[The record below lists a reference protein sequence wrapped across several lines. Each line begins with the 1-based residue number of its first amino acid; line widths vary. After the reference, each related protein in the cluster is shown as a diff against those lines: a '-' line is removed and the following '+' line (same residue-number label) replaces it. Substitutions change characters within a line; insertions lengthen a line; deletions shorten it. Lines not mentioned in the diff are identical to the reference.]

1 MSDADRN
8 PNIPPTLRQALE
20 RAYAADPPE
29 VELNLDD
36 ADPNELSVAGM
47 AGYRRDRRWSM
58 RGLAMAAV
66 LLLGVTASLIFLKQ
80 TKSDPMD
87 LNRDG
92 FVDVLD
98 AMVLSISIEQNTGGT
113 DLTGDG
119 TIDRADVAAV
129 MNAIVLLDGDSG

>member
-8 PNIPPTLRQALE
+8 PNIPPTLRQALQ

-36 ADPNELSVAGM
+36 ADRGELSV

-80 TKSDPMD
+80 TKPDPMD

-98 AMVLSISIEQNTGGT
+98 AMVLSISIEQNSGGT

-119 TIDRADVAAV
+119 TVDRADVAAV

>member
-8 PNIPPTLRQALE
+8 PNIPPTLRQALQ

-36 ADPNELSVAGM
+36 ADRGELSV

-66 LLLGVTASLIFLKQ
+66 LLLGVTASLMFIKQ

>member
-8 PNIPPTLRQALE
+8 PNIPPTLRQALQ

-36 ADPNELSVAGM
+36 ADRGELSV

-66 LLLGVTASLIFLKQ
+66 LLLGVTASLIFIKQ
-80 TKSDPMD
+80 TKPDPMD

-98 AMVLSISIEQNTGGT
+98 AMVLSISIEQNTGGR

-119 TIDRADVAAV
+119 SIDRADVAAV
-129 MNAIVLLDGDSG
+129 INAIVLLDGDSG